1 MCLCVRLNGNA
12 SLWGAGTSDIVKGS
26 LGSATNKI
34 CVKRV
39 PVQCIPGSHRRLV
52 RVMPGSLKARRRRSP
67 PGKEL
72 PWLRSKCPFCRQRSL
87 TRLQRRPLVPLTLDS
102 SWWISSASFSS
113 RTSTSGSIPPCMR
126 IAGGAARRARTLSKG
141 STRRFRIGNKKSAG
155 PRKLI
160 HPRPQHGVALSRGPR
175 THRLPPYSYSSPA
188 RQRPSA
194 RARRGSSSRRARAR
208 ARPVSRHHDRY
219 RIFKVKTLCKNG
231 KETEQPA
238 AART

>member
-1 MCLCVRLNGNA
+1 MRVPERKRLALGCGHIRYSERFPRKRDKQNLREQSTCTVHHPWIPPPTRPCHAWVVESSSSAKSSGERAAVA
-12 SLWGAGTSDIVKGS
+12 SLKMSVLSTTLVDETSP
-26 LGSATNKI
+26 A
-34 CVKRV
+34 
-39 PVQCIPGSHRRLV
+39 
-52 RVMPGSLKARRRRSP
+52 A
-67 PGKEL
+67 
-72 PWLRSKCPFCRQRSL
+72 
-87 TRLQRRPLVPLTLDS
+87 
-102 SWWISSASFSS
+102 AS
-113 RTSTSGSIPPCMR
+113 C
-126 IAGGAARRARTLSKG
+126 
-141 STRRFRIGNKKSAG
+141 
-155 PRKLI
+155 
-160 HPRPQHGVALSRGPR
+160 PQHGVALSRGPR